1 MEPTNFIT
9 ILFTIILLAVF
20 TLLAVFLQRLNK
32 LLYLGSPHSLTP
44 MGAMTGKT
52 SSAVAMMGP
61 FSVFSPSSLAQEPG
75 HSHDICDGWYNEG
88 LQDLTWTK
96 QLGCCLP

>member
-52 SSAVAMMGP
+52 SSAVAAVAAVAMMGP

-88 LQDLTWTK
+88 L
-96 QLGCCLP
+96 